1 MLQSSGE
8 YFCKEQYDALIQLS
22 MIGDKSASDN
32 IKPDCTENL
41 SMKKAVIL
49 LSGGLD
55 STTVLAIARSR
66 GFQCHCLSFRYGQ
79 KQDIELERA
88 AVIAKAMRAA
98 QHLILRLDL
107 GSIGGSALTSA
118 IEVPKD
124 RKAEEISCGIPV
136 TYVPARNIIF
146 LSHAIAWA
154 EVIGAADI
162 FLGINAVDYS
172 GYPDCRPDFLAAF
185 AQAANLGTKAGST
198 GSPFR
203 FHAPL
208 IELSKKEIIEVGMRL
223 GVDYSLTHSCYDPVQ
238 GLACGH
244 CDACILRL
252 KGFAEAGMKDLV
264 KYWNATVDMD

>member
-1 MLQSSGE
+1 
-8 YFCKEQYDALIQLS
+8 
-22 MIGDKSASDN
+22 
-32 IKPDCTENL
+32 
-41 SMKKAVIL
+41 MKKAVVL

-55 STTVLAIARSR
+55 SSTVLAIARSR
-66 GFQCHCLSFRYGQ
+66 SFQCHCLSFRYGQ
-79 KQDIELERA
+79 KQDVELERA
-88 AVIAKAMRAA
+88 AVIATAMQAT

-107 GSIGGSALTSA
+107 GAIGGSALTSA
-118 IEVPKD
+118 LAVPKD
-124 RKAEEISCGIPV
+124 RNEEEISQGIPI
-136 TYVPARNIIF
+136 TYVPARNLIF
-146 LSHAIAWA
+146 LAHAVAWA
-154 EVIGAADI
+154 EVIEAADI

-185 AQAANLGTKAGST
+185 AQTANLGTKAGST

-208 IELSKKEIIEVGMRL
+208 IELSKKEIIEVGVKL

-252 KGFAEAGMKDLV
+252 KGFAEAGMKDPV
-264 KYWNATVDMD
+264 RYSE